1 LSEPVVLHVTNGLVN
16 IGAIRVIGMSSSASL
31 LVGDADSLTLYS
43 FFDTPPES
51 LIVGPLAPLP
61 ELPETDVTPDD
72 TDNGTQNGADRT
84 AKHAADRRTE

>member
-1 LSEPVVLHVTNGLVN
+1 MLHVTNGPVN

-31 LVGDADSLTLYS
+31 LVGDADSLNLYS

-61 ELPETDVTPDD
+61 DLPETDAGADD
-72 TDNGTQNGADRT
+72 TDNGTQNGADR
-84 AKHAADRRTE
+84 AARRAADHRME